1 MLSALIDYEVAESQT
16 QSLVGS
22 FAGRLQ
28 SKQKDPRRRKKQV
41 GEESS
46 PTSSHLNITIMQ
58 LHFNPNLPVS
68 ALNL

>member
-28 SKQKDPRRRKKQV
+28 SKQKDPRRKREV

-46 PTSSHLNITIMQ
+46 PTSSHLKITIMQ
-58 LHFNPNLPVS
+58 LHFFPNLPVS